1 MSNALKIDS
10 FGSRSRRNRITASA
24 QREGSAPSFFQRS
37 ASLAS
42 IVTRCRLSPH
52 RSWTITSKFNPLPRQ
67 GVTVTEGSLISLL
80 SMAALS
86 IAACPEPSHN
96 SRNESRTTS
105 SWLLRRNPTEE
116 AAAPPRL
123 LPPCPQRSAVVARCL
138 RVQVWQLRRGD
149 FLPLLGNQLDRCAF

>member
-1 MSNALKIDS
+1 MRMSNALMIDS
-10 FGSRSRRNRITASA
+10 FGSRSRRKRITAST
-24 QREGSAPSFFQRS
+24 QREGAAPSFAQRS

-42 IVTRCRLSPH
+42 IVTRCRLSPR
-52 RSWTITSKFNPLPRQ
+52 RSWTITLKVNPLPRQ

-80 SMAALS
+80 CMAALS

-96 SRNESRTTS
+96 TLNANPDDKLLAAQTKSYRRS
-105 SWLLRRNPTEE
+105 SGSATP
-116 AAAPPRL
+116 

-149 FLPLLGNQLDRCAF
+149 FLPLLGNQLD